1 VAASRLLRVGSLCA
15 LLYVIVFIGGQAFLS
30 WQEQITTNPKQ
41 SLELRE
47 QAVLRYWHLHTD
59 LITYGAAIWVIG
71 YLLLAVV
78 ACAVFLPL
86 RARRPGLAR
95 LALAIGLVGMAVSI
109 VAAIVQ
115 GVELASLADRFYHA
129 TTAATRQAVTNEY
142 ENAPAYFVVLYI
154 VGAEA
159 IAVWLG
165 LIGLIFVLS
174 DRSSAAGWGSIAV
187 CVLQGLGLPV
197 LVAWALGA
205 AIGLWRL
212 SGTGSTWITALR
224 PGRFAQLVMPRANL
238 GATNEDSPVLAQPAG
253 VAAEGSKEQAAQ
265 ARSAT
270 SEVSSSTYIGQRPT
284 TGAARRRRR
293 KR

>member
-1 VAASRLLRVGSLCA
+1 VAASRLLRAGALCA

-30 WQEQITTNPKQ
+30 WQEQIPTDPKQ
-41 SLELRE
+41 SLQLRE

-71 YLLLAVV
+71 YLLLVVV
-78 ACAVFLPL
+78 AWATFLPL
-86 RARRPGLAR
+86 RTRRPFLAY
-95 LALAIGLVGMAVSI
+95 LALAIGLAGLAVSI

-129 TTAATRQAVTNEY
+129 TTAATRQAVIHEY
-142 ENAPAYFVVLYI
+142 DNAPAYFVVLYL

-159 IAVWLG
+159 IAIWLG
-165 LIGLIFVLS
+165 LIGLTFVLS
-174 DRSSAAGWGSIAV
+174 DRSSAAGWGSLAA

-212 SGTGSTWITALR
+212 SGTGSAWGSTLDL
-224 PGRFAQLVMPRANL
+224 GRFAQLVMPRANPR
-238 GATNEDSPVLAQPAG
+238 ATTEDPSPASRA
-253 VAAEGSKEQAAQ
+253 VAAQGSKAQAAQ
-265 ARSAT
+265 VRSAT
-270 SEVSSSTYIGQRPT
+270 GEVSSSTYIAQKPT